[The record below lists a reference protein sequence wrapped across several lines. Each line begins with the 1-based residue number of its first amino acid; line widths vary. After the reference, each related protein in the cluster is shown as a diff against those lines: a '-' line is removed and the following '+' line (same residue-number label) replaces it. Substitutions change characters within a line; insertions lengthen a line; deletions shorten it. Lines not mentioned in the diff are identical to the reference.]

1 MPPSFRLGRRDR
13 PPASLHT
20 WLARALAEEPALGD
34 ASLRRAARHAA
45 MGSWEHVRD
54 LLAATGK
61 DWPLRTHR
69 ISVLA
74 HGAVGLQW
82 PTAWLLAEP
91 ESLDARILGAQVD
104 VFELR
109 ALILRRDPSATNE
122 LAGAV
127 VEGLEEL
134 AELVPADPG
143 PWLSLLTL
151 APVLGEGRAV
161 RMQWG
166 EASFETG
173 EQSFEWFREA
183 LARDPENWLAHQL
196 MLRAQTARLR
206 MSPPRESL
214 ALLDYAAAVAATVPA
229 DSPLAVIG
237 VHAAAGI
244 DQGALAP
251 LLRPSELGWFTDRLA
266 QDLDAAFEGWFRGA
280 GLRRH
285 PQAGHDLAALAE
297 ALHRARRVAD
307 AHEAAA
313 ELAALTG
320 VPLPPDQA
328 AEPKP

>member
-1 MPPSFRLGRRDR
+1 MPPSFRLGRRER

-20 WLARALAEEPALGD
+20 WLTRVLAEEPALGD

-45 MGSWEHVRD
+45 MGSWEHARD

-61 DWPLRTHR
+61 DWALRTHR
-69 ISVLA
+69 VSVLA
-74 HGAVGLQW
+74 HGALGLQW
-82 PTAWLLAEP
+82 ATAWLLAEP
-91 ESLDARILGAQVD
+91 ESLDARVLGAQVD
-104 VFELR
+104 VLELR

-122 LAGAV
+122 LAAAV

-134 AELVPADPG
+134 AELAPADPG
-143 PWLSLLTL
+143 PWISLLTL

-161 RMQWG
+161 RTRWG

-183 LARDPENWLAHQL
+183 VARDPENWLAHQL
-196 MLRAQTARLR
+196 MLRAQISRLR

-214 ALLDYAAAVAATVPA
+214 ALLDYAAAVAAAVDPE
-229 DSPLAVIG
+229 SPLIVLG
-237 VHAAAGI
+237 VHAAAAL
-244 DQGALAP
+244 DQGALVP
-251 LLRPSELGWFTDRLA
+251 LLRPSELGWFTERLG

-285 PQAGHDLAALAE
+285 PQAGYDLAALAG
-297 ALHRARRVAD
+297 ALNRARRGAD
-307 AHEAAA
+307 AHEVAA

-320 VPLPPDQA
+320 VALPPD
-328 AEPKP
+328 AEEPSP